1 MSTIILDKLKCVSLH
16 WLRQSR
22 QITYIDID
30 LLLQVKTRE
39 RTTLCFL
46 RSYKQVHINRS
57 DKIY

>member
-22 QITYIDID
+22 QITYIDTD
-30 LLLQVKTRE
+30 LSLQVETRE
-39 RTTLCFL
+39 RTILCFL

-57 DKIY
+57 DNIC